1 MRLEINQKLFEYPL
15 SDSDVL
21 STELTLEMLM
31 AHLYPLSTDGIAVAL
46 KDQVISRADW
56 NLTVLQEND
65 QLLILTATQ
74 GG

>member
-1 MRLEINQKLFEYPL
+1 MRLEINQKLFEFPA
-15 SDSDVL
+15 SESDVL
-21 STELTLEMLM
+21 SADLTLEMLM
-31 AHLYPLSTDGIAVAL
+31 EHLYPGSTNGIAVAL
-46 KDQVISRADW
+46 KDQVISKADW